1 MVEIFSLLL
10 FFKRYIYSGA
20 CRNEFSLLKIMRND
34 RISFPPQKMQDSNN
48 RGENQ
53 SNFVIQKTINFS
65 LFPILIKTLWK
76 KQYYHSY
83 TQRKKTNAKVG
94 GGVDL
99 VDFISLILSVT
110 MKSRC
115 WLKTKQPTP

>member
-1 MVEIFSLLL
+1 
-10 FFKRYIYSGA
+10 
-20 CRNEFSLLKIMRND
+20 
-34 RISFPPQKMQDSNN
+34 MQDSNN

-115 WLKTKQPTP
+115 WLKTKQSTP

>member
-1 MVEIFSLLL
+1 
-10 FFKRYIYSGA
+10 
-20 CRNEFSLLKIMRND
+20 
-34 RISFPPQKMQDSNN
+34 MQDSNN

-65 LFPILIKTLWK
+65 LFPILIKTQLQLHP
-76 KQYYHSY
+76 KQ
-83 TQRKKTNAKVG
+83 KTNAKVG